1 MAPLVTSSAARLHD
15 QFAGAF
21 ATASAEPVA
30 RCPSFVTFWDD
41 TFEGWSRAMVE
52 RPSTEIR
59 LELIEARL
67 RAQEVALHWL
77 FKAIS
82 SIDPGSGRAVLLALE
97 VLELEK
103 EEPPRL

>member
-1 MAPLVTSSAARLHD
+1 
-15 QFAGAF
+15 
-21 ATASAEPVA
+21 
-30 RCPSFVTFWDD
+30 
-41 TFEGWSRAMVE
+41 MVE

-103 EEPPRL
+103 RSRPGYSAVVLAVLEVLGRGGARPRVVLNRAAASVANAAQRG